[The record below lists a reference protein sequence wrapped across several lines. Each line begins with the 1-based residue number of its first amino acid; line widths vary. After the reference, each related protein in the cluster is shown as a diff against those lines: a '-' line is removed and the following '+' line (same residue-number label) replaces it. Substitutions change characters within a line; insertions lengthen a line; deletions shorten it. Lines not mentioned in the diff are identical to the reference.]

1 MALVACTVRKLTA
14 CLGRLQLGLAH
25 AEPRVQ
31 VTQELVHLWKYR
43 PRTSLTPLFEGK
55 QILMSTPI
63 TRYTMYILYII
74 LCRIDRLYI
83 ICLTLF

>member
-31 VTQELVHLWKYR
+31 VTQELVHLRKYR
-43 PRTSLTPLFEGK
+43 PRTSLTPMFEGK
-55 QILMSTPI
+55 QIYLCLHLLLD
-63 TRYTMYILYII
+63 ILIYYVFYII
-74 LCRIDRLYI
+74 LLYI
-83 ICLTLF
+83 QSYAE